1 MRYTILLLILMI
13 LPVNLHSQ
21 ETLLKTGFYR
31 VVEHDSCKGT
41 DGYTMINNS
50 GTEYCIS
57 NNPIITDA
65 NFKSVNIKADT
76 TESGITYSVGIKL
89 DTTGT
94 RIIKE
99 VTGKMIGQKAAFL
112 INNEIIAAPTV
123 RDQISTGHIAV
134 FCDQETIEKVKAA
147 LKTY

>member
-1 MRYTILLLILMI
+1 MKYYVSLFILVTISI
-13 LPVNLHSQ
+13 NLHSQ
-21 ETLLKTGFYR
+21 ETPLKTGFYR
-31 VVEHDSCKGT
+31 VVEQDSCKVT

-65 NFKSVNIKADT
+65 NFKSVNIKTDT

-89 DTTGT
+89 DSTGT

-99 VTGKMIGQKAAFL
+99 VTGKMIGQKAAFI

-123 RDQISTGHIAV
+123 RDQISSGYIAV
-134 FCDQETIEKVKAA
+134 FCDQETIMKVKAA
-147 LKTY
+147 LKSY